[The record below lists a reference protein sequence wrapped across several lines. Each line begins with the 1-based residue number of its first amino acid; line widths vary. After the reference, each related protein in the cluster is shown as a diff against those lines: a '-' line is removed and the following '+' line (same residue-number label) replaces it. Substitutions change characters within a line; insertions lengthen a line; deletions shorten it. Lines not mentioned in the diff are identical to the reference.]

1 MKDVFCATAGWCWC
15 AGAGA
20 APPHRA
26 HTRGGSGDQSEAVLG
41 TADQWEGELGPGGSV
56 TSRARQHGHGAS
68 TAARGQH
75 FSSGLQQQQR
85 NSDLHQQVTDCCCGQ
100 AAGLPQLTILTLS
113 ALLCCWPGC
122 YQHQTETGV
131 IKVSPGDNRYLPCTA
146 LFSSSWSPCLLSSPA
161 EAVTSRRATSRLSS
175 ADIISNL
182 TVLTHQPWLNWLHW
196 LPWLL
201 LAIDY

>member
-41 TADQWEGELGPGGSV
+41 TADQWEAELGPGGSV

-100 AAGLPQLTILTLS
+100 AAGLPHTTHIVSS
-113 ALLCCWPGC
+113 AAGLGVTS
-122 YQHQTETGV
+122 HQTETGV
-131 IKVSPGDNRYLPCTA
+131 IKVSPGDTRHLPCTA
-146 LFSSSWSPCLLSSPA
+146 LFSSSWSPRLLSSPA

-182 TVLTHQPWLNWLHW
+182 THQPW

-201 LAIDY
+201 ATDH